1 MNKYKTVD
9 EFIRSLDSAKQHQ
22 VQTLRRYILHE
33 SPKLAEHIKWNAPSY
48 QKDSEDR
55 ITFNVAGKDGF
66 VKLVLHMGA
75 TRAEDKRAAPLLDD
89 AALVEWVSDIRGYM
103 TFKTIGE
110 IVSNE
115 KEIKR
120 TIRNWLTLP

>member
-9 EFIRSLDSAKQHQ
+9 EFIRSLDSAKQLQ

-48 QKDSEDR
+48 QKNGEDR
-55 ITFNVAGKDGF
+55 MTFNVAGKDAT
-66 VKLVLHMGA
+66 VKLVFHMGA
-75 TRAEDKRAAPLLDD
+75 KRAEDTSAAPLLPN
-89 AALVEWVSDIRGYM
+89 APMVEWVSDIRGYM
-103 TFKTIGE
+103 AFKTIE
-110 IVSNE
+110 DIVSHE

-120 TIRNWLTLP
+120 TIRSWLALQ